1 MKTKIIVIVIM
12 ISIFSAFAG
21 LTGILSDE
29 GSGSYQYDSIRGE
42 TIEIYGKGVYKHMS
56 ADVAIQGIAQ
66 DYVSVFIAIPLLL
79 FSLIGFLKGSKK
91 AGFLLVGTLA
101 YFFISYMFYST
112 MGMYNY
118 LFLVYLALMCLSF
131 FGLFLILK
139 DIHHYRLEELFY
151 QNKTGKI
158 VGGFLLF
165 NSIAIAVLWLGVVV
179 PPLIDGSIYPI
190 ELQHYTTLIV
200 QGFDLGLLL
209 PVCFVVALQLRKGK
223 KDGYIYGTTYIVFL
237 SILMTALS
245 AKIIAMQ
252 VNGVNTIPAIFI
264 IPLINLISI
273 FCTWLMIKNVK
284 NLSEFKN

>member
-1 MKTKIIVIVIM
+1 M

-29 GSGSYQYDSIRGE
+29 GSGSYKYDSIRGE

-79 FSLIGFLKGSKK
+79 FSLIGFFKGSKK
-91 AGFLLVGTLA
+91 AGFLLVGTLG
-101 YFFISYMFYST
+101 YFFVGYLFYT
-112 MGMYNY
+112 AMGMYNY
-118 LFLVYLALMCLSF
+118 LFLVYLVLTCLSF
-131 FGLFLILK
+131 FGLFILLK
-139 DIHHYRLEELFY
+139 HLHQFKLEDLF
-151 QNKTGKI
+151 NINSSGKI

-165 NSIAIAVLWLGVVV
+165 NSIAIAVLWFGVVV
-179 PPLIDGSIYPI
+179 PPLIDGSIYPK

-209 PVCFVVALQLRKGK
+209 PVCFVVALQLRKVK

-252 VNGVNTIPAIFI
+252 INGVNTIPSIFI
-264 IPLINLISI
+264 IPVINLISI
-273 FCTWLMIKNVK
+273 LCAWLMIKNVK
-284 NLSEFKN
+284 NVNESKN